1 MSAMLQ
7 GSILFSIFLIF
18 TGAAVLAAVALFAR
32 QSLLVAYILLGG
44 LLGPWGLKLVNDAAI
59 IQEIGHIGIIFLL
72 FLLGLN
78 LQPAQLVRMLR
89 EAIMVTLVSSL
100 VFGILGMLTGLAF
113 GYSRLE
119 SLVIGSVMMFS
130 STIIGLKLLPTT
142 ALHHRHVG
150 QVMISIL
157 LLQDILAIGI
167 LLFLEGLTDTGM
179 EWKQVAILALSLP
192 AVVIISVL
200 FERYIL
206 QPLMRRFDTIQ
217 EYLFLSAIGWCL
229 GMAQLGEMMGLSY
242 EIGAFIA
249 GVSLATNPIALF
261 IAESFKPLR
270 DFFLIM
276 FFFSLGASFNITLL
290 PEVIIPAVVISTL
303 MLTIKP
309 VTFARLLRKSGET
322 SGLSSEIGVR
332 LGQVSEF
339 SLMIAVL
346 ALNTG
351 AIGSSASYLIQTT
364 TLITFI
370 ISSYIIMLNY
380 PTPIAVSERL
390 RKD

>member
-1 MSAMLQ
+1 MLED
-7 GSILFSIFLIF
+7 SIIFSIFLIF
-18 TGAAVLAAVALFAR
+18 TGAAVLAALALYAR

-44 LLGPWGLKLVNDAAI
+44 LVGPWGFQLVNDPDI
-59 IQEIGHIGIIFLL
+59 ISEIGHIGIIFLL

-78 LQPAQLVRMLR
+78 LQPAQLLRMLR
-89 EAIMVTLVSSL
+89 EAIVVTVVSSL
-100 VFGILGMLTGLAF
+100 VFGAIGFGVGQAF
-113 GYSRLE
+113 GFKLHE
-119 SLVIGSVMMFS
+119 SIVIGSVMMFS

-167 LLFLEGLTDTGM
+167 LLLLEGFSQSGM
-179 EWKQVAILALSLP
+179 EWEQVMTQAVSLP
-192 AVVIISVL
+192 LLVIFSLL

-206 QPLMRRFDTIQ
+206 QRLIQRFDTIQ
-217 EYLFLSAIGWCL
+217 EYIFLTAIGWCL
-229 GMAQLGEMMGLSY
+229 GVAQLAELLGLSY

-249 GVSLATNPIALF
+249 GVALATNPIALF

-276 FFFSLGASFNITLL
+276 FFFSLGAGFNINIL
-290 PEVIIPAVVISTL
+290 PEVLLPASIIALL
-303 MLTIKP
+303 MLACKP
-309 VTFARLLRKSGET
+309 VVFSWLLKKSGET
-322 SGLSSEIGVR
+322 GGLPNEVGVR

-351 AIGSSASYLIQTT
+351 AIGAKASYLIQTT

-370 ISSYIIMLNY
+370 VSSYLIMLSY
-380 PTPIAVSERL
+380 PTPIAVSDRL

>member
-1 MSAMLQ
+1 MPHD
-7 GSILFSIFLIF
+7 SILFSIFLIF
-18 TGAAVLAAVALFAR
+18 TGAAVLAAIALYAR

-44 LLGPWGLKLVNDAAI
+44 LVGPWGLKLVSDAAI
-59 IQEIGHIGIIFLL
+59 IQQIGHIGIIFLL

-89 EAIMVTLVSSL
+89 EAIMVTVISSL
-100 VFGILGMLTGLAF
+100 VFGITGMVIGWAF
-113 GYSRLE
+113 GYSYFE
-119 SLVIGSVMMFS
+119 SLIIGAAMMFS

-167 LLFLEGLTDTGM
+167 LLSLEGLSHTGM
-179 EWKQVAILALSLP
+179 EWQQIALLVLSLP
-192 AVVIISVL
+192 LLVIISLL
-200 FERYIL
+200 FERFIL
-206 QPLMRRFDTIQ
+206 QRLMRRFDTIQ
-217 EYLFLSAIGWCL
+217 EYIFLTAIGWCL
-229 GMAQLGEMMGLSY
+229 GIAQLADIMGLSY

-276 FFFSLGASFNITLL
+276 FFFSLGASFNITIL
-290 PEVIIPAVVISTL
+290 PEVIIPAAVIASL
-303 MLTIKP
+303 MLIFKP
-309 VTFARLLRKSGET
+309 LVFSRLLRLSGES
-322 SGLSSEIGVR
+322 SGLSNEVGVR

-346 ALNTG
+346 ALNAG
-351 AIGSSASYLIQTT
+351 AIGSRASYLIQAT
-364 TLITFI
+364 TLLTFI
-370 ISSYIIMLNY
+370 VSSYIIMLNY
-380 PTPIAVSERL
+380 PTPIAVSDRL

>member
-1 MSAMLQ
+1 MQ
-7 GSILFSIFLIF
+7 HDSILFSIFLIF
-18 TGAAVLAAVALFAR
+18 TGAAVLAAIALYAR

-44 LLGPWGLKLVNDAAI
+44 LVGPWGLKLVSDAAI
-59 IQEIGHIGIIFLL
+59 IQQIGHIGIIFLL

-89 EAIMVTLVSSL
+89 EAIMVTVVSSL
-100 VFGILGMLTGLAF
+100 IFGTAGILIGRAF
-113 GYSRLE
+113 GYSHFE
-119 SLVIGSVMMFS
+119 SLVIGAVMMFS

-167 LLFLEGLTDTGM
+167 LLFLEGLSHTGM
-179 EWKQVAILALSLP
+179 EWQQVASLALSLP
-192 AVVIISVL
+192 LLVIISLL
-200 FERYIL
+200 FERFIL
-206 QPLMRRFDTIQ
+206 QRLMQRFDTIQ
-217 EYLFLSAIGWCL
+217 EYIFLTAIGWCL
-229 GMAQLGEMMGLSY
+229 GIAQLAETMGLSY

-276 FFFSLGASFNITLL
+276 FFFSLGASFNITVI
-290 PEVIIPAVVISTL
+290 PGVIIPAVILSSL
-303 MLTIKP
+303 MLILKP
-309 VTFARLLRKSGET
+309 VIFSRLLRQSGE
-322 SGLSSEIGVR
+322 SPGLSNEVGVR

-346 ALNTG
+346 ALNAG
-351 AIGSSASYLIQTT
+351 AIGSRASYLIQAT

-370 ISSYIIMLNY
+370 VSSYVIMLNY
-380 PTPIAVSERL
+380 PTPIAVSDRL

>member
-1 MSAMLQ
+1 MQ
-7 GSILFSIFLIF
+7 HDSILFSIFLIF
-18 TGAAVLAAVALFAR
+18 TGAAVLAAIALYAR

-44 LLGPWGLKLVNDAAI
+44 LVGPWGLKLVSDAAI
-59 IQEIGHIGIIFLL
+59 IQQIGHIGIIFLL

-89 EAIMVTLVSSL
+89 EAIMVTVISSL
-100 VFGILGMLTGLAF
+100 VFGITGMVIGWAF
-113 GYSRLE
+113 GYSHFE
-119 SLVIGSVMMFS
+119 SLIIGAVMMFS

-167 LLFLEGLTDTGM
+167 LLSLEGLSHAGM
-179 EWKQVAILALSLP
+179 EWQQIALLVLSLP
-192 AVVIISVL
+192 LLVIISLL
-200 FERYIL
+200 FERFVL
-206 QPLMRRFDTIQ
+206 QRLMRRFDTIQ
-217 EYLFLSAIGWCL
+217 EYIFLTAIGWCL
-229 GMAQLGEMMGLSY
+229 GLAQLAEIMGLSY

-276 FFFSLGASFNITLL
+276 FFFSLGASFNITIL
-290 PEVIIPAVVISTL
+290 PEVIIPAAVIASL
-303 MLTIKP
+303 MLIFKP
-309 VTFARLLRKSGET
+309 IIFSRLLRLSGES
-322 SGLSSEIGVR
+322 SGLSNEVGVR

-346 ALNTG
+346 ALNAG
-351 AIGSSASYLIQTT
+351 AIGSRASYLIQAT
-364 TLITFI
+364 TLLTFI
-370 ISSYIIMLNY
+370 VSSYIIMLNY
-380 PTPIAVSERL
+380 PTPIAVSDRL

>member
-1 MSAMLQ
+1 MLDD
-7 GSILFSIFLIF
+7 SIIFSIFLIF
-18 TGAAVLAAVALFAR
+18 TGAAVLAALALYAR

-44 LLGPWGLKLVNDAAI
+44 IVGPWGLKLVNDPEI
-59 IQEIGHIGIIFLL
+59 IRQIGHIGIIFLL

-89 EAIMVTLVSSL
+89 EAIVVTVISSL
-100 VFGILGMLTGLAF
+100 VFGIIGAAISQAF
-113 GYSRLE
+113 GFSLYE
-119 SLVIGSVMMFS
+119 SLITGSVMMFS

-157 LLQDILAIGI
+157 LLQDIFAIGI
-167 LLFLEGLTDTGM
+167 LLLLEGFSQAGM
-179 EWKQVAILALSLP
+179 EWKQVGTLAVALP
-192 AVVIISVL
+192 LLVAFALL

-206 QPLMRRFDTIQ
+206 QRLIRRFDTIQ
-217 EYLFLSAIGWCL
+217 EYVFLTAIGWCL
-229 GMAQLGEMMGLSY
+229 GVAQLAEMLGLSY

-249 GVSLATNPIALF
+249 GVALATNPIALF

-276 FFFSLGASFNITLL
+276 FFFSLGAGFNIAIL
-290 PEVIIPAVVISTL
+290 PEVIIPAAITALL
-303 MLTIKP
+303 MLACKP
-309 VTFARLLRKSGET
+309 IVFARLLRTSGET
-322 SGLSSEIGVR
+322 RGLSNEVGTR

-351 AIGSSASYLIQTT
+351 AIGPKASYLIQTT

-370 ISSYIIMLNY
+370 VSSYIIMLNY
-380 PTPIAVSERL
+380 PTPIAVSDRL

>member
-1 MSAMLQ
+1 MLH

-18 TGAAVLAAVALFAR
+18 TGAAVLAAMALFAR

-44 LLGPWGLKLVNDAAI
+44 LVGPWGLKLVNDAAI

-89 EAIMVTLVSSL
+89 EAVMVTLLSSL
-100 VFGILGMLTGLAF
+100 VFGIIGMLTGMAF

-119 SLVIGSVMMFS
+119 SLIIGSVMMFS

-167 LLFLEGLTDTGM
+167 LLLLEGLTDSGM
-179 EWKQVAILALSLP
+179 EWKQVTILALSLP
-192 AVVIISVL
+192 AVVSIAML
-200 FERYIL
+200 FERYLL

-217 EYLFLSAIGWCL
+217 EYLFLTAIGWCL
-229 GMAQLGEMMGLSY
+229 GMAQLGEVMGLSY

-290 PEVIIPAVVISTL
+290 PEVIIPAVIISSI
-303 MLTIKP
+303 MLALKP
-309 VTFARLLRKSGET
+309 VTFARLLRKSGES
-322 SGLSSEIGVR
+322 SGLSSEVGVR

-346 ALNTG
+346 ALNAG

>member
-1 MSAMLQ
+1 MLDD
-7 GSILFSIFLIF
+7 SIIFSIFLVF
-18 TGAAVLAAVALFAR
+18 TGAAVLAALALFAR

-44 LLGPWGLKLVNDAAI
+44 LAGPCGLKLVDDPEI
-59 IQEIGHIGIIFLL
+59 IRQIGHIGIIFLL

-78 LQPAQLVRMLR
+78 LQPAQLMRMLR
-89 EAIMVTLVSSL
+89 EAIVVTVISSL
-100 VFGILGMLTGLAF
+100 VFGVIGAAISLAF
-113 GYSRLE
+113 GFSLYE
-119 SLVIGSVMMFS
+119 SLITGSVMMFS

-157 LLQDILAIGI
+157 LLQDIFAIGI
-167 LLFLEGLTDTGM
+167 LLFLEGFSQTGM
-179 EWKQVAILALSLP
+179 EWKQVGTLAVALPLLVVFSL
-192 AVVIISVL
+192 L

-206 QPLMRRFDTIQ
+206 QRLMRRFDTIQ
-217 EYLFLSAIGWCL
+217 EYVFLTAIGWCL
-229 GMAQLGEMMGLSY
+229 GMAQLAEILGLSY

-249 GVSLATNPIALF
+249 GVALATNPIALF
-261 IAESFKPLR
+261 ISENFKPLR

-276 FFFSLGASFNITLL
+276 FFFSLGAGFNIAIL
-290 PEVIIPAVVISTL
+290 PEVIIPASIIAMV
-303 MLTIKP
+303 MLVCKP
-309 VTFARLLRKSGET
+309 VVFARLLRRSGET
-322 SGLSSEIGVR
+322 AGLSKETGTR

-351 AIGSSASYLIQTT
+351 AIGAKASYLIQTT
-364 TLITFI
+364 TLLTFI
-370 ISSYIIMLNY
+370 VSAYVIMLSY
-380 PTPIAVSERL
+380 PTPIAVSDRL

>member
-1 MSAMLQ
+1 MPDH
-7 GSILFSIFLIF
+7 SIIFSIFLIF
-18 TGAAVLAAVALFAR
+18 TGAAILAAMALFAR

-44 LLGPWGLKLVNDAAI
+44 LIGPWGMQLVNDASV

-72 FLLGLN
+72 FLLGMN
-78 LQPAQLVRMLR
+78 LRPNQLIHMFR
-89 EAIMVTLVSSL
+89 EAILVTLASSL
-100 VFGILGMLTGLAF
+100 AFCALGFLVGWLSGFGLF
-113 GYSRLE
+113 E
-119 SLVIGSVMMFS
+119 SLIIGSVMMFS

-157 LLQDILAIGI
+157 LLQDIFAIVI
-167 LLFLEGLTDTGM
+167 LLFLEGVSQSTI
-179 EWKQVAILALSLP
+179 EWHQVGKLGLAVPLLV
-192 AVVIISVL
+192 ATAFL

-206 QPLMRRFDTIQ
+206 QPLIRRFDTIQ
-217 EYLFLSAIGWCL
+217 EYVFLTAIGWCL
-229 GMAQLGEMMGLSY
+229 GMAQLADFVGLSY
-242 EIGAFIA
+242 ETGAFLA
-249 GVSLATNPIALF
+249 GVALAANPISQF

-276 FFFSLGASFNITLL
+276 FFFSLGAGFNINILPDVLL
-290 PEVIIPAVVISTL
+290 PALLLAVI
-303 MLTIKP
+303 MLAAKP
-309 VTFARLLRKSGET
+309 VFFSKLLTMTGESGE
-322 SGLSSEIGVR
+322 LSRECGVR

-346 ALNTG
+346 ALNAG
-351 AIGSSASYLIQTT
+351 AIGTRASYLIQAT

-370 ISSYIIMLNY
+370 ASSYLIMLNY
-380 PTPIAVSERL
+380 PTPIAVSTRL

>member
-1 MSAMLQ
+1 MLDD
-7 GSILFSIFLIF
+7 SIIFSIFLIF
-18 TGAAVLAAVALFAR
+18 TGAAVLAALALFAR

-44 LLGPWGLKLVNDAAI
+44 LVGPWGFKLVNDPEI
-59 IQEIGHIGIIFLL
+59 IQQIGHIGIIFLL

-89 EAIMVTLVSSL
+89 EAVVVTVISSL
-100 VFGILGMLTGLAF
+100 AFAIIGTAISLAF
-113 GYSRLE
+113 GFSLHE
-119 SLVIGSVMMFS
+119 SLIIGLVMMFS

-167 LLFLEGLTDTGM
+167 LLLLEGFTQSGM
-179 EWKQVAILALSLP
+179 EWKQVGTLAVALPLLVIFSL
-192 AVVIISVL
+192 L

-206 QPLMRRFDTIQ
+206 QRLIQRFDTIQ
-217 EYLFLSAIGWCL
+217 EYVFLTAIGWCL
-229 GMAQLGEMMGLSY
+229 GMAQLAETLGLSY

-249 GVSLATNPIALF
+249 GVALATNPIALF

-276 FFFSLGASFNITLL
+276 FFFSLGASFNITIL
-290 PEVIIPAVVISTL
+290 PEVIIPATIMAIL
-303 MLTIKP
+303 MLACKP
-309 VTFARLLRKSGET
+309 LVFARLLRISGET
-322 SGLSSEIGVR
+322 KGLPNEVGIR

-351 AIGSSASYLIQTT
+351 AIGAKASYLIQAT

-370 ISSYIIMLNY
+370 ASSYIIMLNY
-380 PTPIAVSERL
+380 PTPIAVSDRL

>member
-1 MSAMLQ
+1 MPDD
-7 GSILFSIFLIF
+7 SIIFSIFLIF
-18 TGAAVLAAVALFAR
+18 TGAAILAAIALYAR

-44 LLGPWGLKLVNDAAI
+44 LVGPWGLSLVNDASI

-78 LQPAQLVRMLR
+78 LQPSQLVRMLR
-89 EAIMVTLVSSL
+89 EAIVVTVISSAI
-100 VFGILGMLTGLAF
+100 FGVLGVTIGWLSGFTLI
-113 GYSRLE
+113 E
-119 SLVIGSVMMFS
+119 SLIIGAVMMFS

-167 LLFLEGLTDTGM
+167 LLFLEGFSQTGI
-179 EWKQVAILALSLP
+179 EWIEVGILAIAVPMLGLVSL
-192 AVVIISVL
+192 L
-200 FERYIL
+200 FERYVL
-206 QPLMRRFDTIQ
+206 QRLMQRFDTIQ
-217 EYLFLSAIGWCL
+217 EYVFLTSIGWCL
-229 GMAQLGEMMGLSY
+229 GMAELAEVMGLSH

-249 GVSLATNPIALF
+249 GVSLANSPISLF

-276 FFFSLGASFNITLL
+276 FFFSLGAGFNLTML
-290 PEVIIPAVVISTL
+290 PEVIVPSAILALL
-303 MLTIKP
+303 MLTAKP
-309 VTFARLLRKSGET
+309 YIFSKLLEKNGE
-322 SGLSSEIGVR
+322 SRNLSREVGTR
-332 LGQVSEF
+332 LGQASEF
-339 SLMIAVL
+339 SLLIAVL
-346 ALNTG
+346 GLNAG
-351 AIGSSASYLIQTT
+351 AIGLRASYLIQTT

-370 ISSYIIMLNY
+370 ISAYLIMLSY
-380 PTPIAVSERL
+380 PTPIAVNDRL

>member
-1 MSAMLQ
+1 MPDH
-7 GSILFSIFLIF
+7 SIIFSIFLIF
-18 TGAAVLAAVALFAR
+18 TGAAILAAMALFAR

-44 LLGPWGLKLVNDAAI
+44 LIGPWGMQLVNDASV

-72 FLLGLN
+72 FLLGMN
-78 LQPAQLVRMLR
+78 LRPNQLIHMFR
-89 EAIMVTLVSSL
+89 EAILVTLASSL
-100 VFGILGMLTGLAF
+100 AFCALGFLVGWLSGFGLF
-113 GYSRLE
+113 E
-119 SLVIGSVMMFS
+119 SLIIGSVMMFS

-157 LLQDILAIGI
+157 LLQDIFAIVI
-167 LLFLEGLTDTGM
+167 LLFLEGVSQSTI
-179 EWKQVAILALSLP
+179 EWQQVGKLGLAVPLL
-192 AVVIISVL
+192 AATAFL

-206 QPLMRRFDTIQ
+206 QPLIRRFDTIQ
-217 EYLFLSAIGWCL
+217 EYVFLTAIGWCL
-229 GMAQLGEMMGLSY
+229 GMAQLADAVGLSY
-242 EIGAFIA
+242 ETGAFIA
-249 GVSLATNPIALF
+249 GVSLAANPISQF

-276 FFFSLGASFNITLL
+276 FFFSLGAGFNINILPDVFLPALL
-290 PEVIIPAVVISTL
+290 LAVI
-303 MLTIKP
+303 MLAAKP
-309 VTFARLLRKSGET
+309 VIFSKLLTMSGE
-322 SGLSSEIGVR
+322 SVDLSRETGVR

-346 ALNTG
+346 ALNAG
-351 AIGSSASYLIQTT
+351 AIGTRASYLIQAT

-370 ISSYIIMLNY
+370 ASSYLIMLNY
-380 PTPIAVSERL
+380 PTPIAVSTRL

>member
-1 MSAMLQ
+1 MQ
-7 GSILFSIFLIF
+7 HDSIIFSIFLIF
-18 TGAAVLAAVALFAR
+18 TGAAVLAAIALYAR

-44 LLGPWGLKLVNDAAI
+44 LVGPWGLKLVSDAAI
-59 IQEIGHIGIIFLL
+59 IQQIGHIGIIFLL

-78 LQPAQLVRMLR
+78 LQPAQLLRMLR
-89 EAIMVTLVSSL
+89 EAIMVTVISSL
-100 VFGILGMLTGLAF
+100 AFGTAGILIGQAF
-113 GYSRLE
+113 GYSHFE
-119 SLVIGSVMMFS
+119 SLVIGAVMMFS

-167 LLFLEGLTDTGM
+167 LLFLEGLSHTGM
-179 EWKQVAILALSLP
+179 EWQQVASLALSLP
-192 AVVIISVL
+192 LLVIISLL
-200 FERYIL
+200 FARFIL
-206 QPLMRRFDTIQ
+206 QRLMQRFDTIQ
-217 EYLFLSAIGWCL
+217 EYIFLTAIGWCL
-229 GMAQLGEMMGLSY
+229 GIAQLAETMGLSY

-276 FFFSLGASFNITLL
+276 FFFSLGASFNITIL
-290 PEVIIPAVVISTL
+290 PEVIIPAVILSSL
-303 MLTIKP
+303 MLILKP
-309 VTFARLLRKSGET
+309 VIFSRLLRQSGE
-322 SGLSSEIGVR
+322 SPGLSNEVGVR

-346 ALNTG
+346 ALNAG
-351 AIGSSASYLIQTT
+351 AIGSRASYLIQAT

-370 ISSYIIMLNY
+370 VSSYVIMLNY
-380 PTPIAVSERL
+380 PTPIAVSDRL

>member
-1 MSAMLQ
+1 
-7 GSILFSIFLIF
+7 
-18 TGAAVLAAVALFAR
+18 
-32 QSLLVAYILLGG
+32 
-44 LLGPWGLKLVNDAAI
+44 
-59 IQEIGHIGIIFLL
+59 
-72 FLLGLN
+72 
-78 LQPAQLVRMLR
+78 
-89 EAIMVTLVSSL
+89 MVTVVSSL
-100 VFGILGMLTGLAF
+100 IFGTAGILIGRAF
-113 GYSRLE
+113 GYSHFE
-119 SLVIGSVMMFS
+119 SLVIGAVMMFS

-167 LLFLEGLTDTGM
+167 LLFLEGLSHTGM
-179 EWKQVAILALSLP
+179 EWQQVASLALSLP
-192 AVVIISVL
+192 LLVIISLL
-200 FERYIL
+200 FERFIL
-206 QPLMRRFDTIQ
+206 QRLMQRFDTIQ
-217 EYLFLSAIGWCL
+217 EYIFLTAIGWCL
-229 GMAQLGEMMGLSY
+229 GIAQLAETMGLSY

-276 FFFSLGASFNITLL
+276 FFFSLGASFNITVI
-290 PEVIIPAVVISTL
+290 PGVIIPAVILSSL
-303 MLTIKP
+303 MLILKP
-309 VTFARLLRKSGET
+309 VIFSRLLRQSGE
-322 SGLSSEIGVR
+322 SPGLSNEVGVR

-346 ALNTG
+346 ALNAG
-351 AIGSSASYLIQTT
+351 AIGSRASYLIQTT

-370 ISSYIIMLNY
+370 VSSYVIMLNY
-380 PTPIAVSERL
+380 PTPIAVSDRL

>member
-1 MSAMLQ
+1 MPHD
-7 GSILFSIFLIF
+7 SILFSIFLIF
-18 TGAAVLAAVALFAR
+18 TGAAVLAAIALYAR

-44 LLGPWGLKLVNDAAI
+44 LVGPWGLKLVSDAAI
-59 IQEIGHIGIIFLL
+59 IQQIGHIGIIFLL

-89 EAIMVTLVSSL
+89 EAIMVTVISSL
-100 VFGILGMLTGLAF
+100 VFGITGMLIGWAF
-113 GYSRLE
+113 GYSHFE
-119 SLVIGSVMMFS
+119 SLIIGAAMMFS

-167 LLFLEGLTDTGM
+167 LLSLEGLSHTGM
-179 EWKQVAILALSLP
+179 DWQQIASLVLSLP
-192 AVVIISVL
+192 LLVIISLL
-200 FERYIL
+200 FERFIL
-206 QPLMRRFDTIQ
+206 QRLMQRFDTIQ
-217 EYLFLSAIGWCL
+217 EYIFLTAIGWCL
-229 GMAQLGEMMGLSY
+229 GIAQLAELMGLSY

-276 FFFSLGASFNITLL
+276 FFFSLGASFNITIL
-290 PEVIIPAVVISTL
+290 PEVIIPAAVIASL
-303 MLTIKP
+303 MLIFKP
-309 VTFARLLRKSGET
+309 IVFARLLRQSGE
-322 SGLSSEIGVR
+322 SPGLSNEVGVR

-346 ALNTG
+346 ALNAG
-351 AIGSSASYLIQTT
+351 AIGSRASYLIQAT

-380 PTPIAVSERL
+380 PTPIAVSDRL

>member
-1 MSAMLQ
+1 MHDDP
-7 GSILFSIFLIF
+7 IIFSIFLIF
-18 TGAAVLAAVALFAR
+18 TGAAIFAAIALFAR

-44 LLGPWGLKLVNDAAI
+44 LAGPWGFKLVNDPST
-59 IQEIGHIGIIFLL
+59 IQQIGHIGIIFLL

-89 EAIMVTLVSSL
+89 EAVMVTVISS
-100 VFGILGMLTGLAF
+100 LAF
-113 GYSRLE
+113 GATGTLIGLGFGFSLYE
-119 SLVIGSVMMFS
+119 SLIIGSVMMFS

-157 LLQDILAIGI
+157 LLQDIFAIAI
-167 LLFLEGLTDTGM
+167 LMFLEGLSTTGV
-179 EWKQVAILALSLP
+179 EWGRIGTFAIAVPLLVLVAF
-192 AVVIISVL
+192 L
-200 FERYIL
+200 FERYVL
-206 QPLMRRFDTIQ
+206 LPLMRRFDTIQ
-217 EYLFLSAIGWCL
+217 EYVFLVAIGWCL
-229 GMAQLGEMMGLSY
+229 GMAQLAETLGISY

-249 GVSLATNPIALF
+249 GVSMATNPIARF

-276 FFFSLGASFNITLL
+276 FFFSLGAGFDIRIL
-290 PEVIIPAVVISTL
+290 PEVFLPATLLATL
-303 MLTIKP
+303 MLVFKP
-309 VTFARLLRKSGET
+309 LVFTKLLASSGE
-322 SGLSSEIGVR
+322 SRGLSNEVGVR

-339 SLMIAVL
+339 SLLIAVL
-346 ALNTG
+346 ALNAG
-351 AIGSSASYLIQTT
+351 AIGLKASYLIQTT

-370 ISSYIIMLNY
+370 VSSYLIMLRY
-380 PTPIAVSERL
+380 PTPIAVSDRL

>member
-1 MSAMLQ
+1 MSVMLHD
-7 GSILFSIFLIF
+7 SILFSIFLIF
-18 TGAAVLAAVALFAR
+18 TGAAVLAAIALFAR

-44 LLGPWGLKLVNDAAI
+44 LVGPWGFKLVNDAAI

-89 EAIMVTLVSSL
+89 EAIMVTVISSL
-100 VFGILGMLTGLAF
+100 VFGVVGMLTGLAF
-113 GYSRLE
+113 GYSHFE
-119 SLVIGSVMMFS
+119 SLIIGSVMMFS

-167 LLFLEGLTDTGM
+167 LLFLEGLSQTGM
-179 EWKQVAILALSLP
+179 EWQQLLSLALSLP
-192 AVVIISVL
+192 LIVVISLL
-200 FERYIL
+200 FERFIL
-206 QPLMRRFDTIQ
+206 QRLIQRFDTIQ
-217 EYLFLSAIGWCL
+217 EYIFLTAIGWCL
-229 GMAQLGEMMGLSY
+229 GIAQLAELMGLSY

-261 IAESFKPLR
+261 IADSFKPLR

-276 FFFSLGASFNITLL
+276 FFFSLGASFNITML
-290 PEVIIPAVVISTL
+290 PDVIVPASILASL
-303 MLTIKP
+303 MLVFKP
-309 VTFARLLRKSGET
+309 VVFARLLRQSGES
-322 SGLSSEIGVR
+322 SGLSNEVGVR

-346 ALNTG
+346 ALNAS
-351 AIGSSASYLIQTT
+351 AIGSRASYLIQAT

-370 ISSYIIMLNY
+370 VSSYIIMLNY
-380 PTPIAVSERL
+380 PTPIAVSDRL

>member
-1 MSAMLQ
+1 MSVMPHD
-7 GSILFSIFLIF
+7 SILFSIFLIF
-18 TGAAVLAAVALFAR
+18 TGAAVLAAIALYAR

-44 LLGPWGLKLVNDAAI
+44 LVGPWGLKLVSDAAI
-59 IQEIGHIGIIFLL
+59 IQQIGHIGIIFLL

-89 EAIMVTLVSSL
+89 EAIMVTVISSL
-100 VFGILGMLTGLAF
+100 VFGITGMLIGWAF
-113 GYSRLE
+113 GYSHFE
-119 SLVIGSVMMFS
+119 SLIIGAAMMFS

-167 LLFLEGLTDTGM
+167 LLSLEGLSHTGM
-179 EWKQVAILALSLP
+179 DWQQIASLVLSLP
-192 AVVIISVL
+192 LLVIISLL
-200 FERYIL
+200 FERFIL
-206 QPLMRRFDTIQ
+206 QRLMQRFDTIQ
-217 EYLFLSAIGWCL
+217 EYIFLTAIGWCL
-229 GMAQLGEMMGLSY
+229 GIAQLAELMGLSY

-276 FFFSLGASFNITLL
+276 FFFSLGASFNITIL
-290 PEVIIPAVVISTL
+290 PEVIIPAAVIASL
-303 MLTIKP
+303 MLIFKP
-309 VTFARLLRKSGET
+309 IVFARLLRHSGE
-322 SGLSSEIGVR
+322 SPGLSNEVGVR

-346 ALNTG
+346 ALNAG
-351 AIGSSASYLIQTT
+351 AIGSRASYLIQAT

-380 PTPIAVSERL
+380 PTPIAVSDRL

>member
-1 MSAMLQ
+1 MAG
-7 GSILFSIFLIF
+7 GSIIFCIFLIF
-18 TGAAVLAAVALFAR
+18 TGAALVAAMALYAR

-44 LLGPWGLKLVNDAAI
+44 LLGPWGLKLIDDAAL

-78 LQPAQLVRMLR
+78 LQPAQLIRMLR
-89 EAIMVTLVSSL
+89 EAVVVTILSSAAFGLIGSL
-100 VFGILGMLTGLAF
+100 VGWIFGFSLF
-113 GYSRLE
+113 E
-119 SLVIGSVMMFS
+119 SLIIGSVMMFS

-167 LLFLEGLTDTGM
+167 LLFLEGFSQAGIEWQQIGM
-179 EWKQVAILALSLP
+179 LAL
-192 AVVIISVL
+192 AVPLLTVVAFM
-200 FERYIL
+200 FERYVL
-206 QPLMRRFDTIQ
+206 QRLMQQFDTIQ
-217 EYLFLSAIGWCL
+217 EYVFLTAIGWCL
-229 GMAQLGEMMGLSY
+229 GMAQLAEALGLSY

-249 GVSLATNPIALF
+249 GVSLAASPIALY

-276 FFFSLGASFNITLL
+276 FFFSLGAGFNFTILQQI
-290 PEVIIPAVVISTL
+290 IIPAAAIALL
-303 MLTIKP
+303 MLLVKP
-309 VTFARLLRKSGET
+309 YVFSFLLGRSGE
-322 SGLSSEIGVR
+322 SRDLSREAGCR

-351 AIGSSASYLIQTT
+351 AIGARASYLIQTA
-364 TLITFI
+364 TL
-370 ISSYIIMLNY
+370 
-380 PTPIAVSERL
+380 
-390 RKD
+390 

>member
-1 MSAMLQ
+1 MQ
-7 GSILFSIFLIF
+7 HDSILFSIFLIF
-18 TGAAVLAAVALFAR
+18 TGAAVLAAIALYAR

-44 LLGPWGLKLVNDAAI
+44 LVGPWGLKLVSDAAI
-59 IQEIGHIGIIFLL
+59 IQQIGHIGIIFLL

-89 EAIMVTLVSSL
+89 EAIMVTVVSSL
-100 VFGILGMLTGLAF
+100 IFGTAGILIGRAF
-113 GYSRLE
+113 GYSHFE
-119 SLVIGSVMMFS
+119 SLVIGAVMMFS

-167 LLFLEGLTDTGM
+167 LLFLEGLSHTGM
-179 EWKQVAILALSLP
+179 EWQQVASLALSLP
-192 AVVIISVL
+192 LLVIISLL
-200 FERYIL
+200 FERFIL
-206 QPLMRRFDTIQ
+206 QRLMQRFDTIQ
-217 EYLFLSAIGWCL
+217 EYIFLTAIGWCL
-229 GMAQLGEMMGLSY
+229 GIAQLAETMGLSY

-276 FFFSLGASFNITLL
+276 FFFSLGASFNITVI
-290 PEVIIPAVVISTL
+290 PGVIIPAVILSSL
-303 MLTIKP
+303 MLILKP
-309 VTFARLLRKSGET
+309 VIFSRLLRQSGE
-322 SGLSSEIGVR
+322 SPGLSNEVGVR

-346 ALNTG
+346 ALNAG
-351 AIGSSASYLIQTT
+351 AIGSRASYLIQTT

-370 ISSYIIMLNY
+370 VSSYVIMLNY
-380 PTPIAVSERL
+380 PTPIAVSDRL